1 MAVRDR
7 MTVDVGIAV
16 AADAPMRMKRR
27 KWQTQAAVVQT
38 TVTDAKTGAKP
49 IGSAPV
55 LIGNF

>member
-1 MAVRDR
+1 
-7 MTVDVGIAV
+7 MTVGVGIAV

-55 LIGNF
+55 LIGYF